1 MKLFPGQSRQ
11 PRDAFSFL
19 FHLTCVSLA
28 TAADTC
34 SPWTWTNEAARTAA
48 PAARPEPTVT
58 FVPAG
63 SHVANMIAAVRPV
76 ATAGELVCRY
86 PGRTNA
92 DVNYYTC
99 TQLANKY
106 GITIEKFFM
115 LNPGLDPDCGN
126 IQPNTMYCLAGYIE
140 PLRAYDGK
148 CGPPNNNATCLG
160 TNAQC
165 CNSKTWTCGKSEED
179 CAHGTCYE
187 GTCLGDKV
195 YSTDGTCGRQ
205 HGLRRCAGEWGDCC
219 NMDGKCGTGTA
230 FCGWT
235 KCQSG
240 NCTIPSGAFSRPSR
254 PYFSGNTTDGTCG
267 GANNYV
273 CNEAFGLCCNK
284 SGRCGGSLS
293 DCGAGCQSRYG
304 QCSSASPTASPT
316 PATTTLGNGI
326 ATPTPYQAGMAS
338 DCDSFY
344 QVKSTDTCASIA
356 AGAGISLAN
365 FYAWNPDVGSNACKT
380 LKPNYYVCVDI
391 QS

>member
-126 IQPNTMYCLAGYIE
+126 IQPNTMYCLAGCKSSAAILDSKIKSLAYRPIADIE

-165 CNSKTWTCGKSEED
+165 CNSKTWTCGKSE
-179 CAHGTCYE
+179 
-187 GTCLGDKV
+187 
-195 YSTDGTCGRQ
+195 
-205 HGLRRCAGEWGDCC
+205 
-219 NMDGKCGTGTA
+219 
-230 FCGWT
+230 
-235 KCQSG
+235 
-240 NCTIPSGAFSRPSR
+240 
-254 PYFSGNTTDGTCG
+254 
-267 GANNYV
+267 
-273 CNEAFGLCCNK
+273 
-284 SGRCGGSLS
+284 
-293 DCGAGCQSRYG
+293 
-304 QCSSASPTASPT
+304 
-316 PATTTLGNGI
+316 
-326 ATPTPYQAGMAS
+326 
-338 DCDSFY
+338 
-344 QVKSTDTCASIA
+344 
-356 AGAGISLAN
+356 
-365 FYAWNPDVGSNACKT
+365 
-380 LKPNYYVCVDI
+380 
-391 QS
+391 